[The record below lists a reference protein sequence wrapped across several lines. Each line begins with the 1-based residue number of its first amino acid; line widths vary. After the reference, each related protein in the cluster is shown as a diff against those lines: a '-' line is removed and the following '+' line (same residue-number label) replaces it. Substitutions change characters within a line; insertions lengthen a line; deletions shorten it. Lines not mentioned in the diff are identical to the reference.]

1 MKSGD
6 LVALFKGKFQLSVAI
21 NSANVTIIYK
31 NQEICDEA
39 INKLID
45 NISLCRNVISTLFLS
60 TIGITNEM
68 IEIYNTN
75 LFTAIQEHQKTVEE
89 FFNVL
94 KVNLKKINTF
104 EEGSILR
111 MSGFKLIGLP
121 IYQHH
126 VIFSGNDTIF
136 LFILLAKSIYLYFLP
151 TDAKKFKIIHKHCEL
166 NFKQL
171 FLSLFSS
178 GKFEN
183 VRVQEDNLL
192 DLLVFREAF
201 IENSLDQKYKA
212 KYVKLVYF

>member
-45 NISLCRNVISTLFLS
+45 NISLSRNDISTLFLP

-121 IYQHH
+121 IYQHQ
-126 VIFSGNDTIF
+126 VIFSGNDTIL
-136 LFILLAKSIYLYFLP
+136 LFILLV
-151 TDAKKFKIIHKHCEL
+151 
-166 NFKQL
+166 N
-171 FLSLFSS
+171 LFSCIFYLQMPKS
-178 GKFEN
+178 
-183 VRVQEDNLL
+183 
-192 DLLVFREAF
+192 
-201 IENSLDQKYKA
+201 S
-212 KYVKLVYF
+212 